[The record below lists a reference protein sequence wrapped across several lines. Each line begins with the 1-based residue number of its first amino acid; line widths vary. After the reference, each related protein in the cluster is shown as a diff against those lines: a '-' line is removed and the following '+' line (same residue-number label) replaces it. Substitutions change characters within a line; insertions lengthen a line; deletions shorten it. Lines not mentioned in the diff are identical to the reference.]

1 MGNWDKFNK
10 TINMK
15 ELDEQMKEAE
25 ANTMQYREVPEGEYT
40 VKVDKMMV
48 KSTKDGRPML
58 SAQFRIMEGDFEN
71 SCVFYNKVLYG
82 TKNDGLMIH
91 NANEFLRSFGFEHDD
106 VTFVDYN
113 QYEELVAELADEL
126 GDDEFDIEYHPND
139 FNTIIVL

>member
-10 TINMK
+10 KINMK

-25 ANTMQYREVPEGEYT
+25 ANTMQYRKVPEGEYT

-48 KSTKDGRPML
+48 HPIKDGRPMF
-58 SAQFRIMEGDFEN
+58 SAQFRILDGDFEN

-91 NANEFLRSFGFEHDD
+91 KVNEFLRSFGFEHDD

-139 FNTIIVL
+139 FNSIIVL